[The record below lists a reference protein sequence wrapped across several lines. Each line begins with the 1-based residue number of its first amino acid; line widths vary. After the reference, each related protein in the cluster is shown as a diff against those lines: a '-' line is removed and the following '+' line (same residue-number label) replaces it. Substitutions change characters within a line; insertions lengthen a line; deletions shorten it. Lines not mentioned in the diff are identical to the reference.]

1 MTQRRTRAATDGGGV
16 AMALVLDADGRTVWR
31 STLRS
36 TLDGTVAADTVED
49 VIIVAGELVANALE
63 HGLPPA
69 ALEVLAEP
77 EGSVLVSVL
86 DHGSVVPLSPMPIS
100 LEAVRGRGLLIVDS
114 LTSEWG
120 VLESGHGKAVWAR
133 VAEDGEA
140 GP

>member
-1 MTQRRTRAATDGGGV
+1 MTQRRTPAATDGGGV
-16 AMALVLDADGRTVWR
+16 AMALVLDSDGRTVWR

-36 TLDGTVAADTVED
+36 TLDGTVGADTVED

-86 DHGSVVPLSPMPIS
+86 DHGSVVPLSPMPMS

-114 LTSEWG
+114 LTTEWG
-120 VLESGHGKAVWAR
+120 VLESEHGKAVWAR
-133 VAEDGEA
+133 VAQDGEA

>member
-1 MTQRRTRAATDGGGV
+1 MTQRRKPAATGRGGGAV
-16 AMALVLDADGRTVWR
+16 TLVLDEDGRTVWR

-36 TLDGTVAADTVED
+36 ALTEAASPGTVED
-49 VIIVAGELVANALE
+49 AIIVAGELVANALE

-69 ALEVLAEP
+69 TLEVVVEP
-77 EGSVLVSVL
+77 AGSVLVSVL

-114 LTSEWG
+114 LTTEWG
-120 VLESGHGKAVWAR
+120 VLESAKGKAVWAR
-133 VAEDGEA
+133 VARDGEA

>member
-1 MTQRRTRAATDGGGV
+1 MTQRRTPASTDHGGV
-16 AMALVLDADGRTVWR
+16 AMAVVLDDGGRAAWR
-31 STLRS
+31 STLRT
-36 TLDGTVAADTVED
+36 TLDGTVAPDTVED

-77 EGSVLVSVL
+77 AGSVLVSVL
-86 DHGSVVPLSPMPIS
+86 DHGSVVPLSPMPVS

-114 LTSEWG
+114 LTTEWG
-120 VLESGHGKAVWAR
+120 VLESERGKAVWAR
-133 VAEDGEA
+133 VAADGEA